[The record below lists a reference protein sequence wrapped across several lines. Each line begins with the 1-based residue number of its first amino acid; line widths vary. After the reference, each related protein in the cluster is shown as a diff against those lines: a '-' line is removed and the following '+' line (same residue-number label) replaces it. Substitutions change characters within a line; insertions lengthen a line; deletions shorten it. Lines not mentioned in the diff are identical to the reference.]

1 MSRLPLVALPAALLL
16 PVLVAGLA
24 PEAAEAQGYKLRLDA
39 RYQSVSFRGVDL
51 DSIPSTS
58 VVQLSGQGPATPD
71 GFAVDCGT
79 GTPGYCYFYRP
90 GNRLRGQPLTTT
102 ADLTAWGFGVR
113 GLTIRASGRV
123 ATDLADRTVW
133 PGSEPAV
140 VVTEGYAEY
149 ATEYL
154 TGRMGRQLITGRLG
168 YQGFDGARASY
179 RFDGAGVEVAAFG
192 GWGLARA
199 VALPVT
205 SPALNPLDDYQP
217 RSRQLLVGADV
228 AWRHRA
234 FDLRA
239 EYRREVDPEVDY
251 FVSERAAASAEVHLA
266 PKLRVAG
273 GAEYDFA
280 NGWWGTAEASA
291 TYTDRRWYGTIE
303 ARRYRPFFDLW
314 TIWGAFSPVPFR
326 SVRGSAAIEP
336 VKGLWI
342 RGQAERYQFDP
353 DEAETPL
360 VSAEDRGWRAQIGA
374 TAAVAR
380 QWTLEAGLRSEFGP
394 GASSRTVDGG
404 LTWRPSER
412 TFFAARAGTL
422 DRPLEFRFSDSKVN
436 WVAVSGDVELSD
448 RLRLASDIGWFGEER
463 RRPDAAAFD
472 LNQVRVSTRLIVTL
486 GSAADRLPRAVR
498 PVTPGGSQ

>member
-1 MSRLPLVALPAALLL
+1 MIRPRHGRLRPLILAAAVA
-16 PVLVAGLA
+16 AGLG
-24 PEAAEAQGYKLRLDA
+24 PVPLLAQGYKLKLDA
-39 RYQSVSFRGVDL
+39 RYQSVSFRGIDL
-51 DSIPSTS
+51 DSIPASA
-58 VVQLSGQGPATPD
+58 VVQQAGQGPTSPD
-71 GFAVDCGT
+71 GFAVDCGS
-79 GTPGYCYFYRP
+79 GTPGYCYYFRP
-90 GNRLRGQPLTTT
+90 GTRLRGQPLTTT

-123 ATDLADRTVW
+123 ATDLASQAVW
-133 PGSEPAV
+133 PGTEPNV
-140 VVTEGYAEY
+140 VLTEGYAEY
-149 ATEYL
+149 ATTEL
-154 TGRMGRQLITGRLG
+154 TGRVGRQLVTGRLG
-168 YQGFDGARASY
+168 YQGFDGGRASY
-179 RFDGAGVEVAAFG
+179 RFAGGGLEVGGYG

-228 AWRHRA
+228 AWRHRV

-239 EYRREVDPEVDY
+239 EYRREVDPDVDY

-266 PKLRVAG
+266 RKLRVAG
-273 GAEYDFA
+273 GAEYDFV

-291 TYTDRRWYGTIE
+291 TYTDRRWYGTVE

-326 SVRGSAAIEP
+326 SVRGNAAVEP
-336 VKGLWI
+336 IRGLWI
-342 RGQAERYQFDP
+342 RGQAERYWFDP

-374 TAAVAR
+374 TASVTQ

-404 LTWRPSER
+404 ITWRPSDAA
-412 TFFAARAGTL
+412 FFSARAGTL
-422 DRPLEFRFSDSKVN
+422 DRPLEFRFSDAKVN
-436 WVAVSGDVELSD
+436 WVSMSGDVKLTE

-472 LNQVRVSTRLIVTL
+472 LNQVRVSTRLVVTL

-498 PVTPGGSQ
+498 PVTPGGSR